1 MLRSLFW
8 IVAVAFLVS
17 GNRDLTFVVDGQSVP
32 LFSDNNPA
40 LETSDR
46 VVESISHLRGFCGR
60 YPGVC
65 ETGSV
70 VGDYALR
77 AATAITRKAHV
88 ALEEKI
94 QTHDVEA
101 IASEMPEP
109 DFYEDELGA

>member
-17 GNRDLTFVVDGQSVP
+17 GNRDLTVEVDGQSIP
-32 LFSDNNPA
+32 LFSENNPA

-46 VVESISHLRGFCGR
+46 VVESISQLRGFCGR

-65 ETGSV
+65 ETGAV
-70 VGDYALR
+70 IGDFALR
-77 AATAITRKAHV
+77 AATAITREAHA

-101 IASEMPEP
+101 IASELPEP
-109 DFYEDELGA
+109 DFYEDEFGA